1 MDGKVLVLEGLPDQ
15 AASLKAKIELYFKN
29 RRKSGGEVLEIQ
41 EHPNDRKKALL
52 VYAID
57 EDASKVLEK
66 KIHKVDFKGL
76 GKVDLIVKP
85 HGEKVN
91 TGIEKE
97 SCTPSPSLI
106 KEKQEHCREAL
117 VKQEQVNVDQKS
129 SQQGD
134 SGMVTLLVRSTQS
147 IDDDLLT
154 LYFEQFSDDVSIKQ
168 HGENGWIL
176 RLSNQSDTEKVLGK
190 EEHTIGPCSFS
201 VVLYDERAELEK
213 LDPRRF
219 ILSGFA
225 GSCKH
230 RVISVYIK
238 SCSKGAEHSW
248 ETLSEPGSLAVT
260 FKQDIDIKSF
270 LEKCSMKKLEDME
283 ITASRM
289 MRTDTVLVEG
299 KMDSISEE
307 ALMLY
312 FSSKRSKGGE
322 ISSLNWVDRT
332 KSVTVTF
339 RDWRVAH
346 SVAEQAHSLG
356 GVRLQAVVFYTHLQK
371 ALTGETAPPPTAPS
385 KITLHYDSVLL
396 SHLSHNKKFLEQFEK
411 TLQDVHAR
419 VSVNKT
425 EQSKISLEMTVDQ
438 ESLLMY
444 YVASVWESKART
456 DVESLLKKYIAIKLD
471 AENEIWKKIKDTCLS
486 LVTADVSV
494 FYEGPHH
501 RILVVGQKNEANQV
515 VDSVRLLVKNTSEEL
530 AIQRNTVVRMIP
542 LNSKEEL
549 DFLWNMVS
557 SKVDGV
563 QISKDDEKLSIH
575 LKGLTDPVS
584 SAEMIIRKEKG
595 NLATK
600 TLNLSVHLAK
610 FLKSLDLKKFEHDH
624 FVQQKSQEGIS
635 AVILRRGDS
644 YQILAEK
651 KDIFKAEQTVMA
663 VLKEEAL
670 ELTPEQVK
678 VTKDENWRHF
688 FGDLTED
695 VSNVK
700 VLQSHKS
707 IIMTGFCSAVT
718 DVSRKLK
725 GYLNNK
731 KPVTDDVTV
740 ESVEVLNFINDC
752 MNLLEVPAIKVLNA
766 IIVPSKT
773 SLCLKVTAASDKI
786 QEAISTVKK
795 QLALIV
801 REKHTFLKA
810 GEFMVLEKNQNALK
824 AQAKEFGCMLHFPT
838 KETSHATSARSY
850 SYNITSSITLTIVQ
864 GDVSCHSGDVLVC
877 PLSGNLA
884 FDDPIAQQL
893 LKKGGPQI
901 QEALKSLTK
910 ERNSLVAGDV
920 VLSKPGNLSA
930 KILMYAG
937 ISAWG
942 SSGHQLNGQTIEFIH
957 LKSAILKC
965 LTNAQEKKFTSMVMP
980 ALGCGTFGY
989 PVSESCKAVI
999 GAILEFCETYQ
1010 GAPQD
1015 LRKILIF
1022 DPDIKIVEEFNNVAN
1037 EIVGKQAHSGTT
1049 MGKDT
1054 RPSNKANLTQP
1065 PQVPPK
1071 SGAVSR
1077 MLVGSMLV
1085 MLKKGDITQEK
1096 VDAIVNSTNSTLN
1109 LQTGVSGA
1117 ILKAAGKSVTDECA
1131 KLGTQKED
1139 GVVVTSGGSLSCKH
1153 IIQMVGPITTAG
1165 ITASIEKVLQLC
1177 ESKTCAKVSIP
1188 AIGTG
1193 KGNIGPKE
1201 SLEAILKGLENHSS
1215 KTASTCIQF
1224 VYIVALEDRVFQC
1237 LYEYFVE
1244 KTHLSLPKKQSNE
1257 EQLPANEVKIR
1268 EVRLEVR
1275 KGNIVTETVRGIVN
1289 TTNKDVSL
1297 KGGVSGAILKA
1308 AGQSVEEE
1316 CKKLSPLDDD
1326 SVGITGGGA
1335 LQCDFIIH
1343 MLGPHSCAAVT
1354 SRVERVLEQC
1364 ENNQI
1369 TTVSFPAVGTGGGGL
1384 KAADSITAMLKGFEN
1399 HLTRRVSTVLK
1410 LVYIVID
1417 KDDVLKDV
1425 LHGLQLWKTK
1435 STNESDEE
1443 EEEDWSSESEEEDQ
1457 GSSSSSI
1464 KVVMGPIDV
1473 EAVCGDI
1480 TKETTDAIVN
1490 STNTSLNLNT
1500 GVSGAILKAAGN
1512 SVVDECKALGSQPS
1526 DGLVVTKPGRLPV
1539 KHIVHMVGQTTDKT
1553 ITSSMCKVL
1562 KACND
1567 IKVQSVSFPA
1577 LGTGA
1582 GSLHADQVAV
1592 AMMDAIQNFLQDNP
1606 QPSVTSIHIV
1616 IFQQNMFS
1624 SFEQVMKKCKVSS
1637 AKNLVKSQPGPRK
1650 SQCHPSLD
1658 LTSLLA
1664 SVTYPTMTVE
1674 VYGTA
1679 AVSLAQVKKCLEDL
1693 LAEECSSQD
1702 VEAQSLCFL
1711 QEAEKQTIID
1721 LSNKH
1726 HLCVTVQVNKLTVSG
1741 KKDDVLMAVLKIKD
1755 ILQGAKERENQK
1767 FEEER
1772 IKKTVLWEKVKR
1784 GSWTSIKSN
1793 ISYNL
1798 ECAYIRQEKTY
1809 LFTHKGKTCK
1819 LDLEQM
1825 QMTNDKGITF
1835 KIRRTPLVRDSDTAV
1850 IQTPPTWTKMGGK
1863 NYIIVPL
1870 VATSQEYQNISKD
1883 FIASCEHFTKTQK
1896 KRIEV
1901 VQIERLQHDE
1911 LWQSYSVRK
1920 QAIDKKYPKNSNEQM
1935 LYHGTTKEI
1944 CQKIN
1949 ACGFNRSFCGRN
1961 ATKYGL
1967 GTYFAKQAYYSC
1979 YDEYSS
1985 PDDQGQKYIYR
1996 ARVLTGKPCL
2006 GESELKEPKALNP
2019 NDTQAGLHDCAV
2031 DNLQKPFIFV
2041 IFCDSGAYPEYL
2053 ITFKAV

>member
-1 MDGKVLVLEGLPDQ
+1 MDGKVLLLEGLPDQ
-15 AASLKAKIELYFKN
+15 AASLKAKLELYFKN

-52 VYAID
+52 VYATD
-57 EDASKVLEK
+57 EDARKVLEK
-66 KIHKVDFKGL
+66 KIHAVDFKGL
-76 GKVDLIVKP
+76 GKVDLIVKQ
-85 HGEKVN
+85 HGEKMN
-91 TGIEKE
+91 TGIKRE
-97 SCTPSPSLI
+97 SRTPSPSLI
-106 KEKQEHCREAL
+106 KEKQEHCREAPG
-117 VKQEQVNVDQKS
+117 KQEQVTVCQES

-134 SGMVTLLVRSTQS
+134 GGTVTLLVSGTQS
-147 IDDDLLT
+147 INENLLT
-154 LYFEQFSDDVSIKQ
+154 MYFEQYSNNVNIKK
-168 HGENGWIL
+168 HGEDGWIL
-176 RLSNQSDTEKVLGK
+176 RLSNQSDTEKVLA
-190 EEHTIGPCSFS
+190 EEDHRIGAFSFT
-201 VVLYDERAELEK
+201 VALYDERAEVER
-213 LDPRRF
+213 LDPHRF

-230 RVISVYIK
+230 SIISIYIK

-248 ETLSEPGSLAVT
+248 ETLSELGSLAVT
-260 FKQDIDIKSF
+260 FKQDIDIKFF

-289 MRTDTVLVEG
+289 MRTDTILVEG
-299 KMDSISEE
+299 KMDGISEE
-307 ALMLY
+307 ALKLY
-312 FSSKRSKGGE
+312 FNSKRSKGGN
-322 ISSLNWVDRT
+322 IRSLNWVDKTR
-332 KSVTVTF
+332 SVTVTF

-346 SVAEQAHSLG
+346 NVAEQAHSLG
-356 GVRLQAVVFYTHLQK
+356 GVSLQAVLFYTHLQK
-371 ALTGETAPPPTAPS
+371 ALTGRTAPPPTAPS
-385 KITLHYDSVLL
+385 KITLYDDSVLL
-396 SHLSHNKKFLEQFEK
+396 DHLSHNKKFKEQFEK
-411 TLQDVHAR
+411 TLQDIHAR
-419 VSVNKT
+419 VSVDKT
-425 EQSKISLEMTVDQ
+425 MEQSKISLEMTVDQ
-438 ESLLMY
+438 ESLQMY
-444 YVASVWESKART
+444 HVASVWESKART
-456 DVESLLKKYIAIKLD
+456 DVESLLKRYIVIKLD
-471 AENEIWKKIKDTCLS
+471 AENEIWKRIKDTCLS
-486 LVTADVSV
+486 LVSPDVSV

-501 RILVVGQKNEANQV
+501 RILVVGQKNEANPV

-530 AIQRNTVVRMIP
+530 AIQRNTVVRMIT

-549 DFLWNMVS
+549 GFLWNMVS

-563 QISKDDEKLSIH
+563 EISKDDENLSIY

-584 SAEMIIRKEKG
+584 SAEMIIKKEKE

-600 TLNLSVHLAK
+600 TLNISVHLAK

-624 FVQQKSQEGIS
+624 FVQQKSQEGIC
-635 AVILRRGDS
+635 AVILKCGDS

-663 VLKEEAL
+663 VLKEEVL
-670 ELTPEQVK
+670 ELTPEQLK

-718 DVSRKLK
+718 DISRKLK

-731 KPVTDDVTV
+731 LPVTDDVTV
-740 ESVEVLNFINDC
+740 ESVEVLDFINDC
-752 MNLLEVPAIKVLNA
+752 MNLSEVPAIKVLNA

-786 QEAISTVKK
+786 QEAISTVKN

-801 REKHTFLKA
+801 KEKHTFLKA
-810 GEFMVLEKNQNALK
+810 GEFIVLEKNQTALK

-838 KETSHATSARSY
+838 EETSPAASARSY
-850 SYNITSSITLTIVQ
+850 SHNIAGSITLTIVQ
-864 GDVSCHSGDVLVC
+864 GDMSCHSGDVLVC

-884 FDDPIAQQL
+884 FDNPIAQKV
-893 LKKGGPQI
+893 LKIGGPQI

-910 ERNSLVAGDV
+910 ERNALIAGDV

-965 LTNAQEKKFTSMVMP
+965 LTNAQDKKFTSIVMP

-1015 LRKILIF
+1015 LRKILIV

-1037 EIVGKQAHSGTT
+1037 EIAGIQAHSGT

-1054 RPSNKANLTQP
+1054 RPSDKANVTQP
-1065 PQVPPK
+1065 LQVPSN

-1077 MLVGSMLV
+1077 VLVGSMLV

-1153 IIQMVGPITTAG
+1153 IIQMVGPSTTAG

-1177 ESKTCAKVSIP
+1177 ENKTCAKVSIP

-1201 SLEAILKGLENHSS
+1201 SLQAILKGLENHSS
-1215 KTASTCIQF
+1215 KTASTCIRF

-1244 KTHLSLPKKQSNE
+1244 KTHPSLPKKQSSE
-1257 EQLPANEVKIR
+1257 EQLPANQVKIR

-1289 TTNKDVSL
+1289 TTNKDLSL

-1308 AGQSVEEE
+1308 AGQSVEDE

-1326 SVGITGGGA
+1326 RVAVTGGGA

-1354 SRVERVLEQC
+1354 SRVERVLEEC

-1384 KAADSITAMLKGFEN
+1384 KAADAITAMLKGFET
-1399 HLTRRVSTVLK
+1399 HLTRRASTVLK
-1410 LVYIVID
+1410 LVYVVID
-1417 KDDVLKDV
+1417 KDDILKDV
-1425 LHGLQLWKTK
+1425 LQGLQLWKTK
-1435 STNESDEE
+1435 STNESLDDD
-1443 EEEDWSSESEEEDQ
+1443 EEDWSSESEEEDQ

-1464 KVVMGPIDV
+1464 KVVMGPIDIK
-1473 EAVCGDI
+1473 AFCGDI
-1480 TKETTDAIVN
+1480 TKETTDAVVN

-1512 SVVDECKALGSQPS
+1512 SVVDECKALGTQPS
-1526 DGLVVTKPGRLPV
+1526 DGLVVTKPGKLPV
-1539 KHIVHMVGQTTDKT
+1539 KHIVHMVGQTTDKA

-1582 GSLHADQVAV
+1582 GNLHADHVAV

-1606 QPSVTSIHIV
+1606 QPNVTSIHIV

-1624 SFEQVMKKCKVSS
+1624 SFEQAMKKSEKLEKSKPVPKSS
-1637 AKNLVKSQPGPRK
+1637 QS
-1650 SQCHPSLD
+1650 HPSLD
-1658 LTSLLA
+1658 ITSLLA
-1664 SVTYPTMTVE
+1664 NVTYPTMTVE
-1674 VYGTA
+1674 VYGTTA
-1679 AVSLAQVKKCLEDL
+1679 GSLAQVKKCLEDL

-1711 QEAEKQTIID
+1711 QEAEKQAIID

-1726 HLCVTVQVNKLTVSG
+1726 HLCVAVHVNKLTVSG

-1755 ILQGAKERENQK
+1755 LLQGAKERENQK
-1767 FEEER
+1767 FEKER
-1772 IKKTVLWEKVKR
+1772 IKKTVLWEKVKQ

-1809 LFTHKGKTCK
+1809 LFTQKGKTYK
-1819 LDLEQM
+1819 VNLEQM
-1825 QMTNDKGITF
+1825 QMTNGKGINF
-1835 KIRRTPLVRDSDTAV
+1835 KIRRTPLVGDSGTAV
-1850 IQTPPTWTKMGGK
+1850 IQTPPTWTKMAGK
-1863 NYIIVPL
+1863 NYIVVPL

-1883 FIASCEHFTKTQK
+1883 FIASCQHFTKTET

-1901 VQIERLQHDE
+1901 VQIERLQHDV

-1920 QAIDKKYPKNSNEQM
+1920 QAIDKKYPKNPNEQM

-1949 ACGFNRSFCGRN
+1949 AYGFNRSFCGRN

-1967 GTYFAKQAYYSC
+1967 GTYFAKEAYYSC
-1979 YDEYSS
+1979 YDSYSS

-2006 GESELKEPKALNP
+2006 GESGLKEPKALNP
-2019 NDTQAGLHDCAV
+2019 NDPQAGLHDCAV
-2031 DNLQKPFIFV
+2031 DKLQNPFIFV
-2041 IFCDSGAYPEYL
+2041 VFCDSGAYPEYL